1 MKLPILLRTAA
12 KRLVDSLNS
21 FPLTNS
27 PLCRF
32 CQFRGGC
39 FCRPAHS
46 ATWGVGLAPAAA
58 RDGACGGIAAARDGV
73 WGGIPARVRTGLGN
87 QQRFKMLRC
96 GRASL
101 RNSLHGDFIIQSKF
115 LFQIDFCII
124 VKMIQLKKRL
134 YKRLYKRQLCDEVAS
149 GRVIYKA
156 AALSKLLI
164 HLTN

>member
-46 ATWGVGLAPAAA
+46 ATWGVGVAPAAA
-58 RDGACGGIAAARDGV
+58 RDGASGGIAAARDGV

-115 LFQIDFCII
+115 LF
-124 VKMIQLKKRL
+124 
-134 YKRLYKRQLCDEVAS
+134 
-149 GRVIYKA
+149 
-156 AALSKLLI
+156 
-164 HLTN
+164 